1 MTNQSIFDNQQKKL
15 VKKEKTIQIFITGG
29 TFDKSYDYIEGALYF
44 EKTHLPEMLKRSRCQ
59 LDIQVETLMMT
70 DSLEMGVKETD
81 QIIVACQNSP
91 CQKIVITHGTDK
103 MVATAKAL
111 AKANLKNKT
120 ILLTGAMIPYA
131 FGGSSDGFFN
141 LGCALSYVQTLTQN
155 VYITMQG
162 QSFLWN
168 EVQKNSLLGRFE
180 KI

>member
-1 MTNQSIFDNQQKKL
+1 
-15 VKKEKTIQIFITGG
+15 
-29 TFDKSYDYIEGALYF
+29 
-44 EKTHLPEMLKRSRCQ
+44 
-59 LDIQVETLMMT
+59 
-70 DSLEMGVKETD
+70 
-81 QIIVACQNSP
+81 
-91 CQKIVITHGTDK
+91 

-141 LGCALSYVQTLTQN
+141 LGCALAYVQTLTQN

-162 QSFLWN
+162 ESFLWN
-168 EVQKNSLLGRFE
+168 EVQKNSLLGKFE

>member
-1 MTNQSIFDNQQKKL
+1 MSDQVWVVGEVLIDL
-15 VKKEKTIQIFITGG
+15 IPDADEHLAVVGG
-29 TFDKSYDYIEGALYF
+29 GPA
-44 EKTHLPEMLKRSRCQ
+44 
-59 LDIQVETLMMT
+59 
-70 DSLEMGVKETD
+70 
-81 QIIVACQNSP
+81 N
-91 CQKIVITHGTDK
+91 
-103 MVATAKAL
+103 TAKAL

>member
-1 MTNQSIFDNQQKKL
+1 MKASKR
-15 VKKEKTIQIFITGG
+15 KT
-29 TFDKSYDYIEGALYF
+29 K
-44 EKTHLPEMLKRSRCQ
+44 
-59 LDIQVETLMMT
+59 
-70 DSLEMGVKETD
+70 
-81 QIIVACQNSP
+81 
-91 CQKIVITHGTDK
+91 
-103 MVATAKAL
+103 AKAS
-111 AKANLKNKT
+111 LKNKT

-141 LGCALSYVQTLTQN
+141 LGCALSYVQTLTQD

>member
-1 MTNQSIFDNQQKKL
+1 
-15 VKKEKTIQIFITGG
+15 
-29 TFDKSYDYIEGALYF
+29 
-44 EKTHLPEMLKRSRCQ
+44 
-59 LDIQVETLMMT
+59 MMM
-70 DSLEMGVKETD
+70 DSLEMRVKETD

-141 LGCALSYVQTLTQN
+141 LGCALSYVQTLTEN
-155 VYITMQG
+155 IYITMQG

-168 EVQKNSLLGRFE
+168 EVQKIVSWGDLKKYDF
-180 KI
+180 IIPY